1 MMRYSLSDS
10 AKICFPRKNTC
21 QITWAIYRF
30 FSNHLKGFFFMVHV
44 GTVLM
49 NIISKV
55 WNIHNQNACDVC
67 MYVYIS
73 THAHTPSYIMVSSAL
88 ALQLIINKHQTCF
101 FIINIWLQPDVF
113 RSSPASL
120 LTLIVSDVAS
130 PGTPYVPPTLTRILP
145 LLALLFTDWNKHNR
159 KTVIQRTHTLALTL
173 LYPNNMVAFWLVFL
187 YLLYWHELVCLDSFQ
202 LNLVYD
208 TCPNFL
214 M

>member
-1 MMRYSLSDS
+1 
-10 AKICFPRKNTC
+10 
-21 QITWAIYRF
+21 
-30 FSNHLKGFFFMVHV
+30 
-44 GTVLM
+44 
-49 NIISKV
+49 
-55 WNIHNQNACDVC
+55 

-120 LTLIVSDVAS
+120 LTPLFLMWPHLGRLMS
-130 PGTPYVPPTLTRILP
+130 PPNLTRILP

-159 KTVIQRTHTLALTL
+159 KTVIQRTHTLAFTL

-187 YLLYWHELVCLDSFQ
+187 YLLYWHELVCLDSIQ

>member
-21 QITWAIYRF
+21 QITWAIYRL
-30 FSNHLKGFFFMVHV
+30 FSNHLKGFFFFFFMVHV

-55 WNIHNQNACDVC
+55 WNIHNQHACDVYVC
-67 MYVYIS
+67 MYVYIT
-73 THAHTPSYIMVSSAL
+73 THARTPSYIMVSSAL

-120 LTLIVSDVAS
+120 LTPIVSDVAS
-130 PGTPYVPPTLTRILP
+130 PGTPYVPPKPDQDIATLSL
-145 LLALLFTDWNKHNR
+145 
-159 KTVIQRTHTLALTL
+159 VIYRLEQA
-173 LYPNNMVAFWLVFL
+173 
-187 YLLYWHELVCLDSFQ
+187 
-202 LNLVYD
+202 
-208 TCPNFL
+208 
-214 M
+214 